1 MTAISWINGVPCSSI
16 ALDDRGLAY
25 GDGLFETLLVIARKP
40 LLLERHL
47 LRLSQGC
54 SRLNIQ
60 LDRAALVTEISALL
74 SACKD
79 DSQYVL
85 KIIVTR
91 ASDGRGY
98 GYADDAGCQRVLML
112 VPLTHAVPE
121 SVHIRLCRTPL
132 AINPVLAGMKHLCRL
147 ENVLARAEWQ
157 DDSIFEGLML
167 DTEGYVVEGVSSNI
181 FMVKNGLLFTPHLD
195 RCGVAG
201 VLRGYIL
208 EVLAPELSLPVSL
221 DRLLPERLAD
231 ADELFICNSIIG
243 IVPVI
248 KYASFQKPFGV
259 ITQQLQLA
267 YRQGIEK
274 LCLS

>member
-25 GDGLFETLLVIARKP
+25 GDGLFETLLVIAGKP
-40 LLLERHL
+40 ILLERHL

-54 SRLNIQ
+54 ARLNIQ
-60 LDRAALVTEISALL
+60 LDSGLLVKEVSALL
-74 SACKD
+74 SACD
-79 DSQYVL
+79 DNAQHVL
-85 KIIVTR
+85 KIMITR
-91 ASDGRGY
+91 TSGSRGY
-98 GYADDAGCQRVLML
+98 RYAGGMGSQRVLML
-112 VPLTHAVPE
+112 MPLVSTAPNFVQ
-121 SVHIRLCRTPL
+121 VRLCRTPL

-167 DTEGYVVEGVSSNI
+167 DTEGYVVEGVSSNV
-181 FMVKNGLLFTPHLD
+181 FMVQNGLLYTPHLD

-221 DRLLPERLAD
+221 DRLLPEQFAD

-248 KYASFQKPFGV
+248 KYANFQKPFGV
-259 ITQQLQLA
+259 MTRQLQLGYQQVLNNYA
-267 YRQGIEK
+267 
-274 LCLS
+274 